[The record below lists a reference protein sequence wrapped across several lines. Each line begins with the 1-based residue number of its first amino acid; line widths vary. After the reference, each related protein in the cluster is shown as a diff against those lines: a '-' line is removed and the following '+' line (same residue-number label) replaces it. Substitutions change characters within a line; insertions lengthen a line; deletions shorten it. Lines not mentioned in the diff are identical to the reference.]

1 MYKISQQFLNT
12 RFHKPRIK
20 FKFLAIQV
28 GRWVLCKHLEGKR
41 CVSTKV
47 YFYEGKE
54 VLILVAV
61 GLLYVTWIVICFHQG
76 IHSSKEK
83 EHARIL
89 S

>member
-1 MYKISQQFLNT
+1 
-12 RFHKPRIK
+12 
-20 FKFLAIQV
+20 
-28 GRWVLCKHLEGKR
+28 
-41 CVSTKV
+41 
-47 YFYEGKE
+47 
-54 VLILVAV
+54 LVAV